1 MTMSLWC
8 CLEAGKRRI
17 EEDVGW
23 RGQAPTDEGE
33 QTGNRKERVRE
44 AGYPLLQDLMAKN
57 RILIDL
63 CVVMH

>member
-1 MTMSLWC
+1 MSLWC
-8 CLEAGKRRI
+8 FLEEGTRGIEKEVGGRRASGA
-17 EEDVGW
+17 DR
-23 RGQAPTDEGE
+23 RGRAER
-33 QTGNRKERVRE
+33 GNGLERARE

>member
-1 MTMSLWC
+1 MSLWC
-8 CLEAGKRRI
+8 CLEEGKSRVEEEVGRRGHVPI
-17 EEDVGW
+17 DK
-23 RGQAPTDEGE
+23 GE